1 MLDQKLR
8 ELDDEEAELLRR
20 LASGELTSDEEAQLR
35 ARLAAIAQER
45 SGLEGERNQ
54 ALADRHAAQRQ
65 SDEKQFAA
73 FSGERGERELELERQ
88 LSALDDEEAELQ
100 RRLAS
105 GELSAEEEAKVRARL
120 AAIAQERTMLQYQQ
134 SQNVF
139 AAQHAEI
146 SAKLSALDDEEAE
159 LRRKLAS
166 GELSSEEAAA
176 IRQRLA
182 AIEEQRSELRRAQMS
197 LYGEEEEATLQLA
210 ASGVLSENE
219 LKRMQ
224 NRVDELLSI
233 QHGATDKQAAF
244 SANEHQLMQQP
255 SEGRQSA
262 DQVLRQEH
270 AGQQTSAEERQQ
282 LLEKLGAVNA
292 QLSALDDEEA
302 ELRRKLAAGDLGPEE
317 EAAIRRRLDEIQHA
331 KAELMAERAKIEVL
345 QDAMDASELA
355 AAEERRQ
362 HTLARERKRERAR
375 RTRNDR
381 RRQNLFA
388 TISLDPK
395 QGFHEERPAPT
406 TMRFHGVGQPNL
418 QSVRQASERLE
429 PLRQSL
435 GATLQP
441 AALVESLSAQS
452 PRARAE
458 WNRTVGSFG
467 STFRGGATSS
477 WAAAMAVETAGMG
490 RMAAPLGEEGATV
503 APVLVRSRTLE
514 AKDRLKRSPPAT
526 TRALVEALDEVFAPH
541 NMNRWSYCAILRT
554 SENSSQTD
562 PQKFIYQ

>member
-182 AIEEQRSELRRAQMS
+182 AIEEQRSELRRAQLS

-210 ASGVLSENE
+210 ASGVLSEDE

-317 EAAIRRRLDEIQHA
+317 EAAIRRRLDEIQHV

-355 AAEERRQ
+355 AAEEKRQ

-375 RTRNDR
+375 RTRNER

-467 STFRGGATSS
+467 STLGGATSS

-554 SENSSQTD
+554 SENFSQTD